1 MKALAK
7 SFTAAGKSL
16 EVVLQPGEETT
27 YSVAGTFTGIV
38 RLERSRKGDAWEV
51 AHQGVLDTGFSGRIA
66 NAGVKL
72 ERYRFRIDDEAPLAD
87 PAVVVTGRRVC
98 AIPQPWPWITLSG
111 SCCRL
116 DDLSDREASGGS
128 HQTLLRCV
136 AFDLGAFGDE
146 AGQGQYAGAKVYSFP
161 EGMVEFESAVIQGSV
176 TLAAPAIDAWAGS
189 IGLGR
194 RCRSITRTP
203 RT

>member
-87 PAVVVTGRRVC
+87 PAVVVTG
-98 AIPQPWPWITLSG
+98 T
-111 SCCRL
+111 
-116 DDLSDREASGGS
+116 
-128 HQTLLRCV
+128 
-136 AFDLGAFGDE
+136 
-146 AGQGQYAGAKVYSFP
+146 AGVRDSRNRGPG
-161 EGMVEFESAVIQGSV
+161 
-176 TLAAPAIDAWAGS
+176 
-189 IGLGR
+189 
-194 RCRSITRTP
+194 
-203 RT
+203 